1 MMAQF
6 SPFVRKLSALLVVTL
21 FAVSNVLAQ
30 VEPPS
35 LPQLGLVLQEPAY
48 GEYQQN
54 MQFRYPG
61 LRIWYPIAPLGKEDH
76 YLIVP
81 VYVRN
86 PWLSNN
92 LASAEPIKSFQF
104 SIRYDKRALRAVGV
118 QMIGTRGSDTFAI
131 AKQFQIQWDDR
142 PDPLYKTRIPGNAGD
157 PNGRRIRIVG
167 TSSEPLSPTN
177 FTNPT
182 PGERGQFDWAILLF
196 VKFKVMIQD
205 DGTNTIS
212 DVTASNTPLI
222 IAADTIRW
230 NERDPWQYPFPTTGP
245 DAVPNQPQPEP
256 FGGLTNENLL
266 TFNTEPTLK
275 GMAYVRLT
283 RIPQLGFKPDIGPS
297 AVVREVPGT
306 DKALWELIDPLT
318 IDSASQDPQVV
329 TRELDVVNIIDQS
342 RITDLFVQSDQP
354 WLLFQTVGQKNPIP
368 QPSREG
374 YVDYIDE
381 GILGDINDPLG
392 NPTQSDPTL
401 RLRIIC
407 DPSRATGPAGVY
419 VGYITF
425 HSPTMLVS
433 PVRLRVTFIIWRNP
447 IEPNEEILVE
457 EQDVTGRGIR
467 ITLES
472 AQGQQQTLIFGT
484 GASASDG
491 VDPLFGEVAETDP
504 LVPFEARWYPP
515 ETDIRMGDLTGRSLS
530 RDIRDAHADT
540 TIIYLCRFK
549 AEQSD
554 YPIVISWDISDF
566 PPNARLFLRDT
577 LNGSIFGV
585 DMRNATHV
593 GGTIY
598 SFTIRD
604 ARITSFIIEYAT
616 PRVERFTF
624 LQKGWNLVSLP
635 VRPADPFW
643 KTVFPNALDKPR
655 YFFEGAYYQED
666 NLQVGRGY
674 FVKYGSLLDSIIAG
688 ARVTSVGR
696 ETQYKVRLGKGWNTI
711 GGLSV
716 PVNVDNIQFDPLTD
730 VSPIPTR
737 VSGVY
742 WYRTDEGYKEVSVM
756 EPGKGYWVKTDEEG
770 YLRLDAMKA
779 AGVVR
784 DRKQDVL
791 RSSDVVVIRDQAHH
805 VGRLYLSRESGI
817 SKWFELPPV
826 PPAGLFDVRF
836 GSGSYVESAANSP
849 VVQFQ
854 GVQYPVVV
862 AIENPSQSYK
872 VVNPVTGEVLG
883 TIDKGSS
890 EAVVIT
896 DPRVKSVQLMSI
908 GVVSGEGIALY
919 PTPAQQ
925 YVFVEIT
932 AREDQPAQ
940 VELIT
945 VLGKKI
951 ASYRYDVH
959 SGTQTVKLN
968 VANLPEGVYVCR
980 VSLGDK
986 QFTQRLVIA
995 R

>member
-1 MMAQF
+1 MAK
-6 SPFVRKLSALLVVTL
+6 RLSFIHKVGALLIAFL
-21 FAVSNVLAQ
+21 IFGGDLLAQ

-35 LPQLGLVLQEPAY
+35 LPQLGLMLQEPAY
-48 GEYQQN
+48 GEYQQG
-54 MQFRYPG
+54 MQLRYPG

-86 PWLSNN
+86 PWASND
-92 LASAEPIKSFQF
+92 LAQAEPIKSFQF
-104 SIRYDKRALRAVGV
+104 SIRYDKRALKAVGV
-118 QMIGTRGSDTFAI
+118 QMVGTRGSDTFAI
-131 AKQFQIQWDDR
+131 AKYFQIQWDDR
-142 PDPLYKTRIPGNAGD
+142 PDPLYKTRIPGNSGD

-167 TSSEPLSPTN
+167 TSSEPLPTTN
-177 FTNPT
+177 FSNPN
-182 PGERGQFDWAILLF
+182 PSERGQFDWAILLF

-222 IAADTIRW
+222 LAQDTIRW
-230 NERDPWQYPFPTTGP
+230 NERDPWEYPFPTTGP

-256 FGGLTNENLL
+256 FGGLTNENLPPYAS
-266 TFNTEPTLK
+266 EPTLK

-283 RIPQLGFKPDIGPS
+283 RIPQLGFKPDIGPN
-297 AVVREVPGT
+297 AIVREVPGT
-306 DKALWELIDPLT
+306 DKALWEFIDPLT
-318 IDSASQDPQVV
+318 LDSASQDPQVV
-329 TRELDVVNIIDQS
+329 VREVDVVNIIDQS
-342 RITDLFVQSDQP
+342 RITDLYVQSDQP

-374 YVDYIDE
+374 YIDYIDE
-381 GILGDINDPLG
+381 GILGDIPDPLG
-392 NPTQSDPTL
+392 NPTQEDPTL
-401 RLRIIC
+401 RLRVIC
-407 DPSRATGPAGVY
+407 DPSRITGPAGVY

-433 PVRLRVTFIIWRNP
+433 PVRLRVTFIMWRNP

-457 EQDVTGRGIR
+457 DQDVTGRGIR

-472 AQGQQQTLIFGT
+472 ANGVQQSLIFGT
-484 GASASDG
+484 GAEASDG

-504 LVPFEARWYPP
+504 LMPFEARWYPP
-515 ETDIRMGDLTGRSLS
+515 ATNIRMGDLTGRSLS

-549 AEQSD
+549 AEQDD
-554 YPIVISWDISDF
+554 YPVVITWDVSDF
-566 PPNARLFLRDT
+566 PQNARLFLRDT

-593 GGTIY
+593 SGTIY

-604 ARITSFIIEYAT
+604 ARISSFIIEYAT
-616 PRVERFTF
+616 PRIERFNF

-643 KTVFPNALDKPR
+643 KVVFPNALDKPR
-655 YFFEGAYYQED
+655 YFFQGAYYQED

-674 FVKYGSLLDSIIAG
+674 FVKYGALLDSIIAG

-696 ETQYKVRLGKGWNTI
+696 ETQYKVRLGQGWNTI

-716 PVNVDNIQFDPLTD
+716 PVSVDNIQFDPLND

-742 WYRTDEGYKEVSVM
+742 WYKTDEGYKEVSVL
-756 EPGKGYWVKTDEEG
+756 EPGKGYWVKTSDEG
-770 YLRLDAMKA
+770 YLRLSALKA
-779 AGVVR
+779 SGVVK
-784 DRKQDVL
+784 DRKWSIL
-791 RSSDVVVIRDQAHH
+791 RNSDAVVIRDQGQHT
-805 VGRLYLSRESGI
+805 GRLYITREQEVSRL
-817 SKWFELPPV
+817 FELPPV

-836 GSGSYVESAANSP
+836 ASGSYVENLENA
-849 VVQFQ
+849 VIEFR
-854 GVQYPVVV
+854 GVQYPVVIS
-862 AIENPSQSYK
+862 IEHPSQSYR
-872 VVNPVTGEVLG
+872 VVNPITGELLG
-883 TIDKGSS
+883 TITKGSS
-890 EAVVIT
+890 EAVIIT
-896 DPRVKSVQLMSI
+896 DPNIKAVQLMGI
-908 GVVSGEGIALY
+908 GVVSGENVVLY
-919 PTPAQQ
+919 PTPAQDEL
-925 YVFVEIT
+925 FVEIT
-932 AREDQPAQ
+932 AREAQ
-940 VELIT
+940 TAQIELIT

-951 ASYRYDVH
+951 ATYRYEVQ
-959 SGTQTVKLN
+959 SGTQSVKLD
-968 VANLPEGVYVCR
+968 VSNLPEGVYVCR

-986 QFTQRLVIA
+986 QFAQRLVIA